1 MRQHKKM
8 WMLFGFLW
16 DRVLGQIEAASE
28 PAKQEECIIYELGL
42 DGYEEEKDYGIILKE
57 GYLDMV
63 PKNCFVNGEELL
75 WYDQEWTLD
84 NVPAKFVLYRAM
96 VETYTSISELNEII
110 PTTEFIK
117 HYGMDGHLEV
127 FMSLNELFLQ
137 MVLDNYYVGNVMENN
152 DKFVYRRNIF
162 KLL

>member
-1 MRQHKKM
+1 
-8 WMLFGFLW
+8 
-16 DRVLGQIEAASE
+16 
-28 PAKQEECIIYELGL
+28 
-42 DGYEEEKDYGIILKE
+42 
-57 GYLDMV
+57 MV